1 MTADDIRALR
11 KELAYSQRQLA
22 DALKIEVEM
31 VREWEREEHF
41 PTKAHCAAMEAMRR
55 TPTSPPRAGKA
66 MSVMAHLADPRFFT
80 VLRKLLAH
88 PKLRTEVDK
97 LAAAYP
103 DPAEEKD
110 V

>member
-22 DALKIEVEM
+22 EALKIEVEV

-41 PTKAHCAAMEAMRR
+41 PTKAHCAAMDALRR
-55 TPTSPPRAGKA
+55 SPTVRPAAKPV
-66 MSVMAHLADPRFFT
+66 SVMQHLADPRFFS
-80 VLRKLLAH
+80 LIRKLLAH
-88 PKLRTEVDK
+88 PKLRTEADK

-103 DPAEEKD
+103 DPADEKE